1 MIEFPALIG
10 DIGGTNAR
18 FAIVPEKGAAA
29 HFLPI
34 LRTAD
39 FDTFESAIEAVL
51 ANYTA
56 ASPRSAIFAIAGPVE
71 GDEIRLT
78 NNSWTVRPKRLSK
91 QFDLSRIIVLN
102 DFEAQALAV
111 ASFELQ
117 HVYQIGGGSGIAGA
131 TRVAVGPGTGLG
143 VAGLLNVQNMWVPVP
158 GEGGHVDIGPRTP
171 RDIQIFPYLEPIGG
185 RISAEQVL
193 SGRGLTY
200 IYHAIAKADGKQ
212 ALLSSAAEISAAA
225 LEGNDSLASEALNL
239 FVTYLG
245 RLAGDL
251 AMIFMSHGGVF
262 LTGGIVPK
270 ILPALETGVFRMAFE
285 DKAPHEGLL
294 GTIPVYVVTSEFPGI
309 DGLAAYINRPD
320 QFYVGMHGRCWLN
333 GELAIA

>member
-18 FAIVPEKGAAA
+18 FAIVPEKGAGA

-39 FDTFESAIEAVL
+39 FETFESAIETVL
-51 ANYTA
+51 AGYTGA
-56 ASPRSAIFAIAGPVE
+56 LPRSAVFAIAGPVE
-71 GDEIRLT
+71 GNDIRLT
-78 NNSWTVRPKRLSK
+78 NNNWTVRPRHLFR
-91 QFDLSRIIVLN
+91 QFNLTHIVVLN

-111 ASFELQ
+111 AIIELCNV
-117 HVYQIGGGSGIAGA
+117 HQIGGTTGVRGA

-143 VAGLLNVQNMWVPVP
+143 VAGLLNVKDMWIPVP
-158 GEGGHVDIGPRTP
+158 GEGGHVDLGPRTP

-193 SGRGLTY
+193 SGRGLVY
-200 IYHAIAKADGKQ
+200 IYNAIARADGKQ
-212 ALLSSAAEISAAA
+212 ALLSSPAEISTAA
-225 LEGNDSLASEALNL
+225 LAGNDHVACEALDL

-262 LTGGIVPK
+262 LTGGIAPK
-270 ILPALETGVFRMAFE
+270 ILPALEKGGFRKAFE
-285 DKAPHEGLL
+285 DKAPHQRVLS
-294 GTIPVYVVTSEFPGI
+294 TIPVYVVTGEFPAI
-309 DGLAAYINRPD
+309 DGLAAYINKPE
-320 QFYVGMHGRCWLN
+320 QFYVGMQGRCWVN